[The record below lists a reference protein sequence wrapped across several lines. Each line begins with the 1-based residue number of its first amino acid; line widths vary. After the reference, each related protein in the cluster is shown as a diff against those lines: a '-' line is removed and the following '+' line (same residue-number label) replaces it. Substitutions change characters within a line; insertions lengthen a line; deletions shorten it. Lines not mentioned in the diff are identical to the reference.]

1 MRTISEH
8 MKIEHMHL
16 QNLWDDFCDEKEPH
30 DSLILFALF
39 KESLLSHMK
48 LEEGKLSPTFNK
60 CLGIDEHTGQASVMN
75 KDHSNILKILNKVE
89 SDIKLGDVNRISIS
103 KQYFTN
109 ALVKHHTKEEDMLY
123 NLFDTI
129 ITKKDWADILQG
141 RI

>member
-8 MKIEHMHL
+8 MKIEHAHL
-16 QNLWDDFCDEKEPH
+16 QKLWDDFCNEEDLNYSPP
-30 DSLILFALF
+30 LFVRF

-48 LEEGKLSPTFNK
+48 LEEGNLSPTFNK
-60 CLGIDEHTGQASVMN
+60 CLGIDEHAGQAMAIN
-75 KDHSNILKILNKVE
+75 RDHSNILKILNKVE
-89 SDIKLGDVNRISIS
+89 SDMKSGDMNTLSMS
-103 KQYFTN
+103 KKNFTH